1 MPSTVPTR
9 PDSARRRRVGAL
21 FVMVAIAMD
30 VLDTTIVVVAL
41 PAIESDLEVGGP
53 ALQWIAASYTL
64 TFALTLVLAGRIG
77 DLVGS
82 KRMIMVGMAG
92 FMVASAVCAFAPT
105 LWMLLAGRVLQ
116 ALAGA
121 FILTQGLSIFQ
132 STFPP
137 DERASVF
144 GMFGA
149 VVGTS
154 AVLGPLVGG
163 LLVEADLWGLS
174 WRPIFLINLPIGVI
188 TLVGTALLVTAPPPR
203 DEGGLDIVGVA
214 LATTGLLALVYP
226 LIQGESAG
234 WPLWTYASMAGGVL
248 VLVVF
253 LRQQRYRER
262 AGRTPLVLPRLWQER
277 SFVAGLGVILVFLAA
292 FTSMFF
298 VLAYYLQVGLA
309 FSPLETGLT
318 TLPSALSTVLFSI
331 LSAPLVARFGPR
343 VLTAGCLAGVAG
355 LVLLIVTI
363 SVAGTGASG
372 WAFAPALLVTGA
384 GIGLVAPPIIDVVLA
399 RVPVS
404 DGGSASGV
412 LNTAEQLGAAAG
424 VAVVGSV
431 FFGLA
436 AGDGPA
442 GTVAAPA
449 LEGAIFG
456 ALWVTVGLM
465 AGSAALTF
473 LLPSGTTSSDVVG
486 TASSAGA

>member
-1 MPSTVPTR
+1 MPSTVPPR
-9 PDSARRRRVGAL
+9 PEPARRRRLGAL

-41 PAIESDLEVGGP
+41 PAIEADLGVGGS

-77 DLVGS
+77 DLLGS
-82 KRMIMVGMAG
+82 KRMILVGMAG
-92 FMVASAVCAFAPT
+92 FVVASAVCAFAPT
-105 LWMLLAGRVLQ
+105 LPMLLAGRVLQ
-116 ALAGA
+116 AMAGA

-163 LLVEADLWGLS
+163 LLLEADLWGLS

-203 DEGGLDIVGVA
+203 GEGGLDLVGVA

-234 WPLWTYASMAGGVL
+234 WPLWTYASMVAGAL
-248 VLVVF
+248 LLVVF
-253 LRQQRYRER
+253 LRQQRARVR
-262 AGRTPLVLPRLWQER
+262 AGRTPLVLPRLWRER

-292 FTSMFF
+292 FSSMFF
-298 VLAYYLQVGLA
+298 VLAYYLQVGLG

-318 TLPSALSTVLFSI
+318 TLPSALSTVASSI
-331 LSAPLVARFGPR
+331 LSARLVARFGPR
-343 VLTAGCLAGVAG
+343 VLTAGSLAGVAG

-363 SVAGTGASG
+363 SAAGTGATG
-372 WAFAPALLVTGA
+372 WMLAPALLITGS
-384 GIGLVAPPIIDVVLA
+384 GIGLVAAPVIDIILA
-399 RVPVS
+399 RVPVT
-404 DGGSASGV
+404 DAGAASGV

-424 VAVVGSV
+424 VAIVGSV
-431 FFGLA
+431 FFALA
-436 AGDGPA
+436 AGDGS
-442 GTVAAPA
+442 GEEIVGSA
-449 LEGAIFG
+449 LEGAILG
-456 ALWVTVGLM
+456 ALWVNVGLM
-465 AGSAALTF
+465 AASAALTF
-473 LLPSGTTSSDVVG
+473 LLPSGTAPRESVAVPSPTGS
-486 TASSAGA
+486 